1 MIRNMIQSYHST
13 HGLNTTRGYDREISR
28 GEVALFLAV
37 LVASLRA
44 ARSPVDLDR

>member
-13 HGLNTTRGYDREISR
+13 HGLNTTRGYDRKISG

-37 LVASLRA
+37 LVLPFALLA
-44 ARSPVDLDR
+44 AQSI

>member
-28 GEVALFLAV
+28 GEVALFLALLV
-37 LVASLRA
+37 LPFALLA
-44 ARSPVDLDR
+44 AQSI